1 MEVCRKKAKRE
12 RDNVFTDC
20 IDSSCFLSS
29 VFWCFFVLRWT
40 QNEAAKIKMEQ
51 DGYCS
56 FFLVCWLGCLSLC
69 LFICLIVLVLDGFSI
84 YCFFLVFAL
93 LNHVCRYCLV
103 FGCFEDAW
111 LIDWLCLYIMYD
123 YIYLVLLIWL
133 QAFWF
138 VCLFVCFFFFDI
150 FCLLVGMCLA
160 LGFLNFTIFCWR
172 RRRRVEYK
180 CPPDSNNEGRTNAAT
195 FWSVRRA
202 HERWAP

>member
-29 VFWCFFVLRWT
+29 VFWCFLCWDGR
-40 QNEAAKIKMEQ
+40 KMRQ
-51 DGYCS
+51 QKSKWNKMGS

-84 YCFFLVFAL
+84 YCCFLVFAL
-93 LNHVCRYCLV
+93 LNHVCVRYCLF

-111 LIDWLCLYIMYD
+111 LIDWVCLYIMYD

-138 VCLFVCFFFFDI
+138 VCLFVCFLFFDI

>member
-1 MEVCRKKAKRE
+1 MRQQKSKW
-12 RDNVFTDC
+12 N
-20 IDSSCFLSS
+20 
-29 VFWCFFVLRWT
+29 
-40 QNEAAKIKMEQ
+40 KM
-51 DGYCS
+51 GS

-84 YCFFLVFAL
+84 YCFFFCFCFAQSCVCSL
-93 LNHVCRYCLV
+93 LFV
-103 FGCFEDAW
+103 FGLFWGCLTDW
-111 LIDWLCLYIMYD
+111 LIMLVHHVWLYVSCIA
-123 YIYLVLLIWL
+123 YLATSLLVRL
-133 QAFWF
+133 L
-138 VCLFVCFFFFDI
+138 VCLLLFFDI